1 MPSNNIVMRHDVCQD
16 RRIARQDNDSLA
28 NVFSVVNRCMN
39 GERPC
44 EQEMLGSINTLLG
57 MIGEERRARA
67 GRRALPGLQPVDVQ
81 YPGADRML
89 PNGAPVNEPQ
99 EIPQEDAAAPD
110 IETEQGMTRILDGMG
125 VNQNVRAIVPQILNN
140 VTDNGDGTFQSANGL
155 VQIGNREQLM
165 YMIRRTMEEIQNEVG
180 ENGQFVADVG
190 PDLQTRLTVR
200 DPNGRRRLVRVDAE
214 IDNG

>member
-1 MPSNNIVMRHDVCQD
+1 MPRNNIARRQD
-16 RRIARQDNDSLA
+16 IYRDNRDGRQDNPLA
-28 NVFSVVNRCMN
+28 NVFDVINRCMN
-39 GERPC
+39 GERPGQ
-44 EQEMLGSINTLLG
+44 QEMLGSINTLLG
-57 MIGEERRARA
+57 MIGEEKRARA

-81 YPGADRML
+81 YPGANRLL
-89 PNGAPVNEPQ
+89 PDEAPVNEPQ
-99 EIPQEDAAAPD
+99 EIPQVDAAAPD
-110 IETEQGMTRILDGMG
+110 IETEQGMTRILDDMG
-125 VNQNVRAIVPQILNN
+125 LNQNVRSVVPQILNN

>member
-1 MPSNNIVMRHDVCQD
+1 MPRNNLMR
-16 RRIARQDNDSLA
+16 RQDIYRGPDGRRGDSPLSG
-28 NVFSVVNRCMN
+28 VMDLIERCRN
-39 GERPC
+39 GERPD
-44 EQEMLGSINTLLG
+44 EQEFLGSINTLLG
-57 MIGEERRARA
+57 MIGEEKRARA
-67 GRRALPGLQPVDVQ
+67 GRRALPGLQPVEVQ
-81 YPGADRML
+81 YPGANRLL
-89 PNGAPVNEPQ
+89 PDEAPVNEPQ
-99 EIPQEDAAAPD
+99 EIPQVDAAAPD

-125 VNQNVRAIVPQILNN
+125 LNQNVRSIVPQILNN

-155 VQIGNREQLM
+155 VRIGNREQLM
-165 YMIRRTMEEIQNEVG
+165 YMIRRTMQEIQDEVG

>member
-1 MPSNNIVMRHDVCQD
+1 MPGNNITR
-16 RRIARQDNDSLA
+16 RQDVYGGNGRNDNPLA
-28 NVFSVVNRCMN
+28 GVFNVISRCQQ
-39 GERPC
+39 GERPA
-44 EQEMLGSINTLLG
+44 EQEMLGAMHTLLG

-81 YPGADRML
+81 YPGANRLL
-89 PNGAPVNEPQ
+89 PDGAPVNEPQ
-99 EIPQEDAAAPD
+99 EIPQADAAAPD
-110 IETEQGMTRILDGMG
+110 IETEQGMTRIMDDMG
-125 VNQNVRAIVPQILNN
+125 VNENVRSIVPQILNN

-200 DPNGRRRLVRVDAE
+200 DPSGRRRLVRVDAE
-214 IDNG
+214 VDNG

>member
-1 MPSNNIVMRHDVCQD
+1 MPRNDIARRQD
-16 RRIARQDNDSLA
+16 IYRDNRDGRQDNPLA
-28 NVFSVVNRCMN
+28 GVLGVINRCMN
-39 GERPC
+39 GERPGQ
-44 EQEMLGSINTLLG
+44 QEFLGSINTLLG

-67 GRRALPGLQPVDVQ
+67 GHRRLPGIQPVDVQ
-81 YPGADRML
+81 YPGANRLL
-89 PNGAPVNEPQ
+89 PDGAPVNEPQ
-99 EIPQEDAAAPD
+99 EIPQVDAAAPD
-110 IETEQGMTRILDGMG
+110 IETEQGMTRILDDMG
-125 VNQNVRAIVPQILNN
+125 LNQNVRSVVPQILNN

>member
-1 MPSNNIVMRHDVCQD
+1 MPRNNIVRRQDVYQD
-16 RRIARQDNDSLA
+16 RRNDRQDDNPLA
-28 NVFSVVNRCMN
+28 NVFDVINRCMN

-57 MIGEERRARA
+57 MIGEEKRARA

-81 YPGADRML
+81 YPGANRML

-99 EIPQEDAAAPD
+99 EIPQADAAAPD
-110 IETEQGMTRILDGMG
+110 IETEQGMTQILDGMG
-125 VNQNVRAIVPQILNN
+125 VNENVRAIVPQILNN